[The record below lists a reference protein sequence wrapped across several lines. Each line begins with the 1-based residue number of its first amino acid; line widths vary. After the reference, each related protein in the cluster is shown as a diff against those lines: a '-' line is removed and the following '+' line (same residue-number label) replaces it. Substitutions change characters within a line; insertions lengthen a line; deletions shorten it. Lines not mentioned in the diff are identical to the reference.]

1 MFAHV
6 IFPVLL
12 FLWPTKVARH
22 QKGSNQWRGSGEEE
36 QWEGGNRILIANK
49 CVCQAGV
56 ALIFACHNLYV
67 FVRVFIAS
75 FYMPQHILAAR

>member
-1 MFAHV
+1 MFVHV

-12 FLWPTKVARH
+12 FLWPTQIARH
-22 QKGSNQWRGSGEEE
+22 QKGSNQWRGVCETRNGGEEE
-36 QWEGGNRILIANK
+36 QGEGNRILIANK

-75 FYMPQHILAAR
+75 FYIP